1 MRIPAL
7 LLSCILTLGA
17 GAQVP
22 ALGERLQQAA
32 LAYAQAQ
39 AAGLAGSL
47 AIRVLRPPTL
57 PRLPAGEVRFEPTHS
72 SKQDFTGPF
81 FVAFRVFVDQ
91 RPAGSVRVDL
101 EGRWVGTLL
110 RTRAP
115 LPRKAVPTEE
125 QLEEILFEGVP
136 PPGALT
142 EFPAGFQLKVPV
154 AAGRILCRADLQAI
168 PVINIGDAVRLEM
181 VCGPLVVASETV
193 ARTSGVLGDRI
204 RLELPNSRRCLQAR
218 ITGPG
223 EARILWLPPQG

>member
-1 MRIPAL
+1 MRIPAFL
-7 LLSCILTLGA
+7 LLCVLTLGA

-22 ALGERLQQAA
+22 TFSERLQQEA
-32 LAYAQAQ
+32 LSYARAQ

-47 AIRVLRPPTL
+47 TIRVLRPPAL
-57 PRLPAGEVRFEPTHS
+57 PRLPTGEVRFEATHA

-81 FVAFRVFVDQ
+81 FVAFRIFVDQ
-91 RPAGSVRVDL
+91 RPVSSVRVDL

-110 RTRAP
+110 RARAP
-115 LPRKAVPTEE
+115 LPRKAIPTEE
-125 QLEEILFEGVP
+125 QLEELPFEGVP

-142 EFPAGFQLKVPV
+142 EFPVGFQLKIPV
-154 AAGRILCRADLQAI
+154 AAGRILRRSDLQAI

-193 ARTSGVLGDRI
+193 ARTSGVLGDKI
-204 RLELPNSRRCLQAR
+204 RLELPNSRRCLQAQ